1 MSCSHYFSARS
12 LIRQFTKTPDCQSNG
27 EKMNVFRYIILT
39 CCAALDIGLFIFGVV
54 GFITFVGDP
63 YPSVP
68 IAMVMS
74 WTLGALVL
82 AGLTGWS
89 FYRTAKGKRHLVLAG
104 NTGSGLACAWDWR
117 CIWCPDLFPA
127 ETLGQYAVPGPFTS
141 SAAPGAGRGA
151 PCFSRGQSGM
161 GLGRCRS

>member
-1 MSCSHYFSARS
+1 
-12 LIRQFTKTPDCQSNG
+12 
-27 EKMNVFRYIILT
+27 MNVFRYIILT

-89 FYRTAKGKRHLVLAG
+89 FYRTAKGKRLPVLYGYFWQIVAVILVL
-104 NTGSGLACAWDWR
+104 
-117 CIWCPDLFPA
+117 
-127 ETLGQYAVPGPFTS
+127 
-141 SAAPGAGRGA
+141 SATW
-151 PCFSRGQSGM
+151 FS
-161 GLGRCRS
+161 LVIP